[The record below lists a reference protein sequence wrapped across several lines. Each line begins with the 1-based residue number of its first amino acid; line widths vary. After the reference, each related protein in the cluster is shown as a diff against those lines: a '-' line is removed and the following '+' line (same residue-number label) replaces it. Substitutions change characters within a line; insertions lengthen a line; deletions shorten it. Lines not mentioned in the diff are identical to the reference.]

1 MEGLKGFV
9 TEAPTM
15 AFYGQ
20 GSRIKVCGLMLGVVS
35 ETSGLPDPLP
45 EPAKDETSA
54 QTAALFRDT

>member
-1 MEGLKGFV
+1 
-9 TEAPTM
+9 M